1 MNPANPLFDSFLKSD
16 DTLRLLRNGVVIFQS
31 QKKGIAPLLE
41 YLNLAGTS
49 EEEAIIA
56 FDRVVG
62 NAAALLMKVAGC
74 FEVHAVL
81 ASEHAVKTL
90 ANLDIPASFQKVV
103 PQIMNRLGTG
113 MCPFELLSLGKSP
126 QDFHI
131 LAQIKQKSLNERNN
145 ITEIK

>member
-1 MNPANPLFDSFLKSD
+1 MKPANPLFDSFLKSD
-16 DTLRLLRNGVVIFQS
+16 DNLRLLRKGVVIFQS

-49 EEEAIIA
+49 EEDEIIA

-74 FEVHAVL
+74 CEVHAVL
-81 ASEHAVKTL
+81 ASEYAVKTL
-90 ANLDIPASFQKVV
+90 ATLGIPGSFQKVV
-103 PQIMNRLGTG
+103 PQIINRLGTG

-126 QDFHI
+126 QDFYI
-131 LAQIKQKSLNERNN
+131 LAQNRQKNLNEQNN
-145 ITEIK
+145 ITDIK

>member
-41 YLNLAGTS
+41 YLSLSRTS
-49 EEEAIIA
+49 ERDEIIA
-56 FDRVVG
+56 CDRLVG

-74 FEVHAVL
+74 CEVHAVM
-81 ASEHAVKTL
+81 ASEYAVKTL
-90 ANLDIPASFQKVV
+90 AALGIPAYFQKVV
-103 PQIMNRLGTG
+103 PQITNRLGTG

-126 QDFHI
+126 QDFYI
-131 LAQIKQKSLNERNN
+131 LAQNKHESLNERNN
-145 ITEIK
+145 ITEIA